1 MHGCEGP
8 RRVLPG
14 PLLLGQGTKGATH
27 VKGPVLL
34 ATLVMFPVVAVG
46 QTQCVTG
53 RPCGHTCIAV
63 HKTCHIERPAYAP
76 PDSTP
81 VAAESVRA
89 EPGEGMA
96 WVASS
101 RGEVYYRHGCGNVNR
116 IAPENRVYFRTE
128 EEAKRAG
135 YRRSGAPGC

>member
-1 MHGCEGP
+1 M
-8 RRVLPG
+8 
-14 PLLLGQGTKGATH
+14 
-27 VKGPVLL
+27 KGPVLL

-46 QTQCVTG
+46 QTQCVKA

-76 PDSTP
+76 PSDAAAAP
-81 VAAESVRA
+81 AESTRA
-89 EPGEGMA
+89 EPGAGMA

-101 RGEVYYRHGCGNVNR
+101 RGEVYYRRGCSNANR
-116 IAPENRVYFRTE
+116 LAPENRVYFRTE

-135 YRRSGAPGC
+135 YRRSGSPGC